1 MHTEHLNNVGIVR
14 VVVGWLIA
22 VAIASLLLLAVI
34 GFGITSPDAS
44 TAGWAGFVA
53 LLLGFGAGGF
63 AVGFRA
69 LRAPILHGVAIGLT
83 SLLAASLFA
92 AINSIITPGTQW
104 TDLRPSA
111 VVLLVFAQFAAAVVG
126 ALLGYN
132 VAIRGRPGLGEPD
145 LPDDVA

>member
-1 MHTEHLNNVGIVR
+1 MHTEHLNNVGLVR

-34 GFGITSPDAS
+34 GFGIASPDAT

-53 LLLGFGAGGF
+53 LLLGFGTGGF

-69 LRAPILHGVAIGLT
+69 LSAPILHGVAIGLT

-104 TDLRPSA
+104 TDLRPSM

-145 LPDDVA
+145 LPDDIA